1 MSGTF
6 TSIRSQALTLEKQTE
21 GLLGRYSRY
30 QDDNQATSD
39 EEEVTLRHQIT
50 DILNRREEVL
60 QKLQRVTDPEINS
73 LSTSKL
79 QQMQRHKEVLAD
91 HQRSFRKI
99 ETTIADE
106 RNRNNLLF
114 SVTSDIE
121 AHKPRTP
128 NVGKSCDAAANDYIL
143 EEGVRVDNANSF
155 ADRLL
160 QQAYQTRDELYSQ
173 RAYLTNAQLRMM
185 STVQLIPGIN
195 VLVLRIN
202 TRRRRD
208 TLILATV
215 IAVCIL
221 MLVFL

>member
-6 TSIRSQALTLEKQTE
+6 SSVRSQALTLEKQTE
-21 GLLGRYSRY
+21 SLLGRYSRF
-30 QDDNQATSD
+30 QDDSQTTSGD
-39 EEEVTLRHQIT
+39 EEITLHTQIT
-50 DILNRREEVL
+50 DLLHRREEVL
-60 QKLQRVTDPEINS
+60 QKLQRVTEPEINL

-99 ETTIADE
+99 DATIKDE

-114 SVTSDIE
+114 SVRSDID
-121 AHKPRTP
+121 AHKQRSS
-128 NVGKSCDAAANDYIL
+128 VKLGEAAANDYIL

-173 RAYLTNAQLRMM
+173 RAYLSNAQLRMM

-215 IAVCIL
+215 ISVCIL